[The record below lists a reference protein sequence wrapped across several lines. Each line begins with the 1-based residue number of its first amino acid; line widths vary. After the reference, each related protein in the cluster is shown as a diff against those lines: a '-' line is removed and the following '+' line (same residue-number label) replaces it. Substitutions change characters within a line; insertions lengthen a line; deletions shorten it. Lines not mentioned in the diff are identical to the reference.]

1 MEQRVD
7 AMEFLDLMVRPGFC
21 VQENRIIRAN
31 QAARSTGLE
40 PGAELGPFLLTGQTE
55 YEAFRSGCL
64 YLTLELGGQRMG
76 FSVTRMGSCD
86 VFLLEQE
93 EDQAELQAMALAARE
108 LREPLSGVMTTA
120 DRLFPVE
127 ARIADPAT
135 REQVARI
142 NRGLLQ
148 MLRIISN
155 MSDAARYSTPQ
166 ASRQETVDVRRFLE
180 EIFSHAAE
188 LITHGGQVLTFQNLP
203 EPLFC
208 LIDTEKLERAVLNI
222 LSNAMKFTPA
232 GGRIEVA
239 LTRKGNML
247 HLQIQD
253 SGSGIA
259 EHLRGSLHRR
269 YLRQPAI
276 EDGRQGLGLGMV
288 LIRSAAACHGGT
300 VLIDQPEGTGT
311 RITLTLAVRQNTDP
325 MVRSP
330 ILRVDY
336 AGERDHALLELADAL
351 PTSLYEG
358 Q

>member
-21 VQENRIIRAN
+21 VQENRITNAN
-31 QAARSTGLE
+31 QAARSFGLE
-40 PGAELGPFLLTGQTE
+40 PGAQIGSFLLTGKTE

-64 YLTLELGGQRMG
+64 YLTLDLGGQSMG
-76 FSVTRMGSCD
+76 FSVTRMGSTD

-93 EDQAELQAMALAARE
+93 EDQAQLQAMALAARG
-108 LREPLSGVMTTA
+108 LREPLSSVMTIA

-127 ARIADPAT
+127 ARFDDPAT

-155 MSDAARYSTPQ
+155 MSDAVRYTAPQ
-166 ASRQETVDVRRFLE
+166 ASRQETVDIRRFLE
-180 EIFSHAAE
+180 DIFSHAAT
-188 LITHGGQVLTFQNLP
+188 LITQGGQTLTFRNLT
-203 EPLFC
+203 EPVLC
-208 LIDTEKLERAVLNI
+208 LADTEKLERAVLNI
-222 LSNAMKFTPA
+222 LSNAIKFTPT
-232 GGRIEVA
+232 GGRIEAA

-247 HLQIQD
+247 YLQIQD

-259 EHLRGSLHRR
+259 ENLRGSLHRR

-276 EDGRQGLGLGMV
+276 EDGRYGLGLGMV
-288 LIRSAAACHGGT
+288 LVRSAAACHGGT
-300 VLIDQPEGTGT
+300 VLIDQPEGAGT
-311 RITLTLAVRQNTDP
+311 RITMTLAIRQNTDP

-336 AGERDHALLELADAL
+336 AGERDHTLLELADAL
-351 PTSLYEG
+351 PASLYE
-358 Q
+358 